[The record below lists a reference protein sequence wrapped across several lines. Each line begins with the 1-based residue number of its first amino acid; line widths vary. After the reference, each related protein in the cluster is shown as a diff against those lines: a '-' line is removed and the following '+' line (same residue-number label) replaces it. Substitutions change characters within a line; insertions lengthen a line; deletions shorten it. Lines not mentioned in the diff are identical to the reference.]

1 MLINCPECGKE
12 VSNKS
17 EKCIH
22 CGYPLRF
29 VVKKKE
35 EPKAELVGLRIF
47 LGVITILLSFL
58 FSSYCSNKMFQE
70 NISPYEAGGFSYI
83 IMLINGIVM
92 LCMCKNKNYKIL
104 LTPIAIMLLCHL
116 LCPYTTIYTILA
128 MLIAIIWF
136 IPVGKQ
142 KNSK

>member
-22 CGYPLRF
+22 CGYPFR
-29 VVKKKE
+29 VYIKKKE

-58 FSSYCSNKMFQE
+58 FSGYCSNKMFQE

-104 LTPIAIMLLCHL
+104 LTPIAIMLICHL

-128 MLIAIIWF
+128 MIIAIIWF

-142 KNSK
+142 KNNK